1 MINAWN
7 ELINMTDT
15 LYRSQLDGITMD
27 KLDAVIKKAQNNEHE
42 LLQHALLMIL
52 ELRNHARNRVA

>member
-42 LLQHALLMIL
+42 LLQQALLMIL
-52 ELRNHARNRVA
+52 ELRNHVSLTK

>member
-1 MINAWN
+1 MTNAWN

-42 LLQHALLMIL
+42 LLQQALLMIL
-52 ELRNHARNRVA
+52 ELRNHARSK